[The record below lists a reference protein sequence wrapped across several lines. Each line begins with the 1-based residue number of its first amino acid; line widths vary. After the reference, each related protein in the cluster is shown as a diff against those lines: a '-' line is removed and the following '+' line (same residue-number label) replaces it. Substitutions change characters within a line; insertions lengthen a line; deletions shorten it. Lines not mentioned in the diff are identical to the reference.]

1 MKKLF
6 NIGVIYSALFL
17 IFLMLFAVS
26 AWIGSFAGVL
36 FNALFL
42 GVITLRVSSYIKE
55 EIEKQN
61 K

>member
-17 IFLMLFAVS
+17 IFLLLFAVS
-26 AWIGSFAGVL
+26 AWIGSFTGL
-36 FNALFL
+36 LLNALFL

-55 EIEKQN
+55 EIEKT